1 MAVETETTPEQASLL
16 DLSGRELNAL
26 WVDES
31 APLYIA
37 NNPLHW
43 KAHKLQVAIERMEKQ
58 QKSNPA
64 QFNSTSYFA
73 AIDKLGDLMEQINK
87 GDWRHAEVLDEGRVA
102 ENRNSGAA
110 SEDSEIEP
118 ISMDS

>member
-1 MAVETETTPEQASLL
+1 MAVETETPIEQKVLF

-31 APLYIA
+31 APLFIA

-43 KAHKLQVAIERMEKQ
+43 KAHKLQVALERMEKL

-64 QFNSTSYFA
+64 QFNATVYFA
-73 AIDKLGDLMEQINK
+73 TIDKLGDLMEQINK
-87 GDWRHAEVLDEGRVA
+87 GEWRHAEILDGGGVE

>member
-1 MAVETETTPEQASLL
+1 MAVETETPIEQKALF

-31 APLYIA
+31 APLFIA

-43 KAHKLQVAIERMEKQ
+43 KAHKLQVALERMEKQ

-64 QFNSTSYFA
+64 QFNATVYFA
-73 AIDKLGDLMEQINK
+73 TIEKLGDLMEQINK
-87 GDWRHAEVLDEGRVA
+87 GEWRHAEVLDGGGVE